1 MRLPV
6 SSCKAAPLIPRTP
19 EKEQA
24 EPLVDVPGKHPAAEQ
39 GDRPSVSGP
48 RVEDTRG
55 RGATRTLG
63 PLATS
68 QGFPPRSPLACPDKT
83 AGAELDLSFRKPT
96 EYFSI
101 NMSQIIYCSAEK
113 GAGSR
118 TAGAG
123 PWGAESREQ
132 DRREQG
138 AELQGP
144 RAQGAGSRVAR
155 AGSALGR
162 PSFLST

>member
-118 TAGAG
+118 PVSLCVTLLGGFLGTGTAPPAPPAG
-123 PWGAESREQ
+123 GFPRGFGNSQLETAQTRAE
-132 DRREQG
+132 
-138 AELQGP
+138 
-144 RAQGAGSRVAR
+144 
-155 AGSALGR
+155 
-162 PSFLST
+162 